1 MAKSKKAAAAA
12 AVTLAITAPCERDA
26 ATGLGALPWIQC
38 NRGID
43 VITQAQLSA
52 TKALLLKSGFESFE
66 LMLSEDLRDG
76 NVENCEAIEQR
87 WREGDECPDWAPD
100 LSPLVGQ
107 GWTLV
112 AVLEVEGADPSDV
125 VALFSKPAGM
135 VDQVPTEKPLTPQ
148 KAWPFPKTEGGGP
161 DAKSE
166 PQMPAET
173 AVDGEHPPAG
183 PVAATTPAPAP
194 APAPRQDAG
203 NPRAGGFHIDEWT
216 EAHVATYTKRVEKH
230 GDEDKQAVSMGLEI
244 TTENFILDRIDP
256 TLRHA
261 LYKAK
266 DEGLQPEIDDLPPT
280 TPVLRCNS
288 IERTVLPTKHEG
300 WTLLVD
306 DGIDE
311 DQPMKFGGCK
321 LTKFSVEPKQG
332 GTVVLRFTV
341 GTADIDAERLGYLGM
356 HHLESLWIQ
365 LHAPQPKQAAIDGT
379 KGHPGAA
386 AQQPTAGDLFAQQHG
401 SQPDPDERE
410 EDIGDGQS
418 DDDAPGDGE
427 PQEEPEGVES

>member
-12 AVTLAITAPCERDA
+12 AVTLAITAPCARDA
-26 ATGLGALPWIQC
+26 TGFGALPWVQC

-52 TKALLLKSGFESFE
+52 TKALLLKNGFESFE
-66 LMLSEDLRDG
+66 LTLSEDLKDG
-76 NVENCEAIEQR
+76 NVENHDAIEQR
-87 WREGDECPDWAPD
+87 WRDCDDCQDWMPH

-112 AVLEVEGADPSDV
+112 AVQEVEGAEPADA
-125 VALFSKPAGM
+125 VALFAKPAGM
-135 VDQVPTEKPLTPQ
+135 VDQVPAQ
-148 KAWPFPKTEGGGP
+148 QAWPFPKTEGGGP
-161 DAKSE
+161 DAASE
-166 PQMPAET
+166 EQPPAPSAVPQLEET
-173 AVDGEHPPAG
+173 AA
-183 PVAATTPAPAP
+183 APAP
-194 APAPRQDAG
+194 APSPRPPSA

-216 EAHVATYTKRVEKH
+216 EAHVATFTKRVEKH

-365 LHAPQPKQAAIDGT
+365 LHAPQPKQPAIDGT
-379 KGHPGAA
+379 VGHPGAA
-386 AQQPTAGDLFAQQHG
+386 AQQPTAGDLFAAQHG
-401 SQPDPDERE
+401 NGPDDGGPDPDERE
-410 EDIGDGQS
+410 EDIGDGQEG
-418 DDDAPGDGE
+418 DDDTPGDGE
-427 PQEEPEGVES
+427 PQEEAEGAES

>member
-12 AVTLAITAPCERDA
+12 AVTFAITHDCMRDA
-26 ATGLGALPWIQC
+26 YGFGVLPNLGVPDAP
-38 NRGID
+38 NHERK
-43 VITQAQLSA
+43 VVSE
-52 TKALLLKSGFESFE
+52 LKSRLFKGGFETDERSFVE
-66 LMLSEDLRDG
+66 HLAGMEDGDDKDTLSDAWDDG
-76 NVENCEAIEQR
+76 KCAGWNPR
-87 WREGDECPDWAPD
+87 PD
-100 LSPLVGQ
+100 SG
-107 GWTLV
+107 GWTMV
-112 AVLEVEGADPSDV
+112 AVLFIDGKMASGEGDDA
-125 VALFSKPAGM
+125 VAVFARPAGM
-135 VDQVPTEKPLTPQ
+135 VDQVPAEKPLTPQ
-148 KAWPFPKTEGGGP
+148 QAWPFPKTEGGGP
-161 DAKSE
+161 DAASE
-166 PQMPAET
+166 EQPPAPSAVPQLEET
-173 AVDGEHPPAG
+173 AA
-183 PVAATTPAPAP
+183 TPAPAP
-194 APAPRQDAG
+194 APRPPSA

-216 EAHVATYTKRVEKH
+216 EAHVATFTKRVEKH

-306 DGIDE
+306 EGIDE

-365 LHAPQPKQAAIDGT
+365 LHAPQPKQPAIDGT
-379 KGHPGAA
+379 VGHPGAA
-386 AQQPTAGDLFAQQHG
+386 AQQPTAGDLFAAQHG
-401 SQPDPDERE
+401 NGPDDGGPEPEERE
-410 EDIGDGQS
+410 EDIGDGQGGN
-418 DDDAPGDGE
+418 DDAPGDGE